1 MQLNALHAIHTIWHR
16 ILTSL
21 DVLVL
26 LSNNW
31 FSTTSWK
38 RVGINLPFSLKSDL
52 KTWLGIVVFDEL
64 DVFNGPCQTDSL
76 VAYLDWHMDLGY
88 LGQMIYYQSASRG
101 QSGQSWP
108 PQYDTSSDNKANARN
123 YKLGLFWTDQQQQPT
138 FGDFHSDD
146 TIGQH
151 SLFKVLYSL
160 QPHSS
165 WTFAWPVH
173 SWHPSKCW
181 PPKIWQ
187 TTVSLLDVQSHL
199 KSKNVDG

>member
-1 MQLNALHAIHTIWHR
+1 MHYYPLSTTMILMQLNAFHAIHTIWLHI

-108 PQYDTSSDNKANARN
+108 PQYDTSSDNKAKARN
-123 YKLGLFWTDQQQQPT
+123 YILALFSTDQQQ
-138 FGDFHSDD
+138 
-146 TIGQH
+146 
-151 SLFKVLYSL
+151 
-160 QPHSS
+160 
-165 WTFAWPVH
+165 
-173 SWHPSKCW
+173 
-181 PPKIWQ
+181 
-187 TTVSLLDVQSHL
+187 
-199 KSKNVDG
+199 